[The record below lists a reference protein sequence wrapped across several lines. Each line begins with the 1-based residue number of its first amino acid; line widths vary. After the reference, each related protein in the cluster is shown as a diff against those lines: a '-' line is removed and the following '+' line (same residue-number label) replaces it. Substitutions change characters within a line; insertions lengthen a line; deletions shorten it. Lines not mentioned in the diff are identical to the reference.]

1 MRMFGCEACLFH
13 DHVPKTKLHL
23 IFFSH
28 MPEGGVSYISKNNVP
43 KCKLHFG
50 EVSKKVSYIYKGPPT
65 ISKPKR
71 VGILDLFNAKSDT
84 HTNCAL

>member
-1 MRMFGCEACLFH
+1 MWMFGCEACLFH

-23 IFFSH
+23 IFLH

-65 ISKPKR
+65 IS
-71 VGILDLFNAKSDT
+71 
-84 HTNCAL
+84 

>member
-1 MRMFGCEACLFH
+1 
-13 DHVPKTKLHL
+13 
-23 IFFSH
+23 

-84 HTNCAL
+84 HTLIVHCRWRNSPWEAKKSTHAEL

>member
-1 MRMFGCEACLFH
+1 
-13 DHVPKTKLHL
+13 
-23 IFFSH
+23 

-65 ISKPKR
+65 IS
-71 VGILDLFNAKSDT
+71 
-84 HTNCAL
+84 

>member
-1 MRMFGCEACLFH
+1 MWMFGCEASLFH

-23 IFFSH
+23 IFFLH

-65 ISKPKR
+65 IS
-71 VGILDLFNAKSDT
+71 
-84 HTNCAL
+84 